1 MFAGLRELLRS
12 GAIRDIGSKSGTI
25 YFLSPPL
32 VTLTLYNSGGRCP
45 VPIVRFYPTKSG
57 ELQTSPDFCRWTVQK
72 IIVQIPYP
80 HLYSYPHLISTD
92 YPHTAHSRNGH
103 NSCSMAF
110 WSNCCFAGS
119 PQACRNR
126 SVPHP

>member
-45 VPIVRFYPTKSG
+45 VPIVIFYPTKSG
-57 ELQTSPDFCRWTVQK
+57 RTVICFVSINIFYVIQTKSD
-72 IIVQIPYP
+72 
-80 HLYSYPHLISTD
+80 
-92 YPHTAHSRNGH
+92 G
-103 NSCSMAF
+103 
-110 WSNCCFAGS
+110 
-119 PQACRNR
+119 
-126 SVPHP
+126 